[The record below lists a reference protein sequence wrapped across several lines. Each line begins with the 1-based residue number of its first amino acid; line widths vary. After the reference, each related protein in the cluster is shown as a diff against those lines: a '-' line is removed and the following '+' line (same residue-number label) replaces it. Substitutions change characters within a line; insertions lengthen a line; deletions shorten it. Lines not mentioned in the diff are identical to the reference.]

1 MGRKILA
8 IMKVLAV
15 GYVLTGLLLLLSAF
29 LMLKLKLGEPSVRL
43 FIMVIYGVASIVSGF
58 IYGKIKGNRRL
69 LNGALMGFLYFGILF
84 LISLIVNKGVTHEI
98 QKNIISLIICV
109 AGGTIGG
116 IIS

>member
-8 IMKVLAV
+8 ILKVLAV
-15 GYVLTGLLLLLSAF
+15 AYAITGLMLLLSAF

-43 FIMVIYGVASIVSGF
+43 FIMIIYGVVSIVSGL
-58 IYGKIKGNRRL
+58 IYGKIKGSRRL
-69 LNGALMGFLYFGILF
+69 LNGALIGFLYFGILF
-84 LISLIVNKGVTHEI
+84 LISLIVNKGIPQEI
-98 QKNIISLIICV
+98 QKNIISLIICI

>member
-1 MGRKILA
+1 MGKKILA
-8 IMKVLAV
+8 ILKVLAV
-15 GYVLTGLLLLLSAF
+15 AYGLTGLMLLLSAF

-43 FIMVIYGVASIVSGF
+43 FIMVIYGVASIVSGL
-58 IYGKIKGNRRL
+58 IYGKIKGSRRL
-69 LNGALMGFLYFGILF
+69 FNGALIGFLYFGVLF
-84 LISLIVNKGVTHEI
+84 LISLIVNMGAPQEI